1 MFIAKVAA
9 RYPISSLKKKK
20 KKRAGET
27 ELGFILCIIKLFHH
41 YVAIKTRLTVDKYT
55 DI

>member
-9 RYPISSLKKKK
+9 RYPISSLKK

-41 YVAIKTRLTVDKYT
+41 YVAIKTRLTVDK
-55 DI
+55 